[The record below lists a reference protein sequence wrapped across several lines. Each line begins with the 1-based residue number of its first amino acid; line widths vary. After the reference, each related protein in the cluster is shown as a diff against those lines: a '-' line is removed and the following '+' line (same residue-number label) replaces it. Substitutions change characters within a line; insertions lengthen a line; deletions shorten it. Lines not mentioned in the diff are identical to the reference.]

1 MGLHLTHTI
10 ARLRSCIRFLKDGDA
25 NTAFF
30 HRHAGFRKHKN
41 FIPKLMDGDQV
52 VSSQEGKQDIMF
64 DYFDNLLGTALPR
77 VSTLDLPFFLGP
89 SFLP

>member
-1 MGLHLTHTI
+1 
-10 ARLRSCIRFLKDGDA
+10 
-25 NTAFF
+25 
-30 HRHAGFRKHKN
+30 
-41 FIPKLMDGDQV
+41 MDGDQV

-64 DYFDNLLGTALPR
+64 DYFNNLLGTALPR

>member
-1 MGLHLTHTI
+1 MLTAVLKAVKDVVTRTQEPCVAVPQRPATH
-10 ARLRSCIRFLKDGDA
+10 RLISV
-25 NTAFF
+25 
-30 HRHAGFRKHKN
+30 KHKN

-64 DYFDNLLGTALPR
+64 DYFNNLLGTALPR